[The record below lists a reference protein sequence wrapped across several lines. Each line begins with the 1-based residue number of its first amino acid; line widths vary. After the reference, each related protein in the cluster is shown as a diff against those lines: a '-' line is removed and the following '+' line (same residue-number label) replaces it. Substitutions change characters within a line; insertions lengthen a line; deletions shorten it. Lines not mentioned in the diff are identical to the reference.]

1 MLAIIKALVMKF
13 AAGCISRVVSFKD
26 SLTDENKSTQS
37 VSGNSMTSFF
47 IGLGIG
53 GVLAGAIGYYLH
65 CSVLLDIEY
74 ELKDTTA
81 ATQNELL
88 EKAHEK
94 AIELEE
100 AVAQVRADYDRV
112 GAELIRLRIENAA
125 LRGGDSAGSSSECSS
140 ELAKREDLL
149 LRMASLGIR
158 TSEAVAEKHAALKNC
173 VDNYAG
179 LKVR

>member
-1 MLAIIKALVMKF
+1 MLAIIKVLVKKFVAGFISKVAL
-13 AAGCISRVVSFKD
+13 FKD
-26 SLTDENKSTQS
+26 SSTDENKSTQS
-37 VSGNSMTSFF
+37 ASVSKMNSFLV
-47 IGLGIG
+47 GLAIG

-74 ELKDTTA
+74 EVKETTA
-81 ATQNELL
+81 ATQNVLL
-88 EKAHEK
+88 EKAHER

-100 AVAQVRADYDRV
+100 TIAQVRTDYDRINS
-112 GAELIRLRIENAA
+112 ELVRLRIENAS
-125 LRGGDSAGSSSECSS
+125 LRGGESAGASAECSS

-158 TSEAVAEKHAALKNC
+158 TSEAVAEKQAALKNC

-179 LKVR
+179 LKAR

>member
-1 MLAIIKALVMKF
+1 
-13 AAGCISRVVSFKD
+13 
-26 SLTDENKSTQS
+26 
-37 VSGNSMTSFF
+37 MTSFF
-47 IGLGIG
+47 VGLGIG

-65 CSVLLDIEY
+65 CNVLLDIEY

-100 AVAQVRADYDRV
+100 AVAQVRADYDRA